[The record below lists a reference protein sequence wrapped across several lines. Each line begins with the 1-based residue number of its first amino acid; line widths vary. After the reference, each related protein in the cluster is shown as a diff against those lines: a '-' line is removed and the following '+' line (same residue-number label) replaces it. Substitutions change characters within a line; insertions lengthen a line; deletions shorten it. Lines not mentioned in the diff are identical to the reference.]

1 MSSESGVV
9 GSLVLFFIGAVL
21 YFLPTINGKSRK
33 HPNTDSIFLLNLFL
47 GWTLI
52 GWVVALVWSASA
64 MNKPAESKS
73 STTAP
78 EIDRYEALEKLVS
91 MKERGLFR
99 KMSSRPKKQG
109 CFEAEHQH
117 NHYPLRR
124 VFLCPEKNNEHQL
137 RLPGHCC

>member
-1 MSSESGVV
+1 MDSESGVV
-9 GSLVLFFIGAVL
+9 GVVMLFFVGAVL

-52 GWVVALVWSASA
+52 GWVAALVWSASA
-64 MNKPAESKS
+64 ITKPAEAKS

-91 MKERGLFR
+91 MKERGFI
-99 KMSSRPKKQG
+99 SEDEFQ
-109 CFEAEHQH
+109 AEKARL
-117 NHYPLRR
+117 LRS
-124 VFLCPEKNNEHQL
+124 
-137 RLPGHCC
+137 